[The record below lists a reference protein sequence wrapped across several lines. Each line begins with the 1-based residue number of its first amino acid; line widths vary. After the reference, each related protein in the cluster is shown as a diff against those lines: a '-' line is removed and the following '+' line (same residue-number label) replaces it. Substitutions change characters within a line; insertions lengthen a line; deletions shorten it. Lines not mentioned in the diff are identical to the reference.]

1 MIKICIVEDE
11 ESIANLIRMSLSQY
25 GYSCTC
31 IYDGLEAADL
41 LEREHFDL
49 LLLDIM
55 LPGVD
60 GYALLEYSK
69 SLNIPT
75 IFLTAK
81 TGVNDRVK
89 GLRMGAEDYI
99 SKPFEI
105 AELVARVEAV
115 LRRFHKI
122 DKTICLSDITINCD
136 SMTVT
141 KNNTEIP
148 LTNKEYELL
157 LLFVRNPNIALY
169 RETIY
174 ERVWGGE
181 FDGISR
187 TVDLHVQRLR
197 KKLGLEQSLRA
208 ISKVGYRLE
217 VTE

>member
-41 LEREHFDL
+41 LERETFDL

-55 LPGVD
+55 LPGAD

>member
-41 LEREHFDL
+41 LERETFDL

-55 LPGVD
+55 LPGAD

-122 DKTICLSDITINCD
+122 DKTICFSDITINCD

-197 KKLGLEQSLRA
+197 KKLGLEQSLHA

>member
-41 LEREHFDL
+41 LERETFDL

-105 AELVARVEAV
+105 AELVARVEVV
-115 LRRFHKI
+115 LRRFHKL
-122 DKTICLSDITINCD
+122 DKTICLSDIIIHCD